1 MVNYSARR
9 CGTMINMRFGAMWA
23 NGGSNMCRTV
33 VVVAIV
39 SVIMWWLWFV
49 VVAITVVYVVRRI
62 GFVAGALAMAD
73 FAFVVW
79 SLRIGFF
86 LIVDAVVIVFALT

>member
-1 MVNYSARR
+1 
-9 CGTMINMRFGAMWA
+9 MINMRFGAMWA
-23 NGGSNMCRTV
+23 NGGSNMYRTV

-39 SVIMWWLWFV
+39 SVIMWWLRFV
-49 VVAITVVYVVRRI
+49 VVTITVVYVVRRI

-86 LIVDAVVIVFALT
+86 LVVDTVVIVFALT

>member
-1 MVNYSARR
+1 
-9 CGTMINMRFGAMWA
+9 MINMRFGSMRA
-23 NGGSNMCRTV
+23 NGGCNMCRTV

-86 LIVDAVVIVFALT
+86 LVVDTVVIVFALT